1 MSTMIECKFCHILLP
16 GDSRYCYMCGNA
28 VAGAITS
35 EHRLESGVKSAAE
48 SSIAKKQE
56 QLSEEHILTSISSR
70 NALTDVYQ
78 AQSTLPVT
86 DPHATIFD
94 ADLPV
99 REQEESSLSRASA
112 PASLPITGEV
122 VLSAELES
130 SEALSPAK
138 EAIMEGV
145 GEATVAE
152 QGVVQAEATV
162 VRPTEQPANEHPQPL
177 FAEDSPI
184 EGEKT
189 VLQDTPFFEDNDPA
203 NATTDPCMPVV
214 APRIQNPYVEPV
226 YNYEVPAG
234 YIMPSS
240 ISVAP
245 ATARRASRSRA
256 VMAASTVLVLLA
268 AVTGLIVAGWVRTH
282 AETPVPMLSV
292 SGSASAGSTLIIH
305 GSHFIPNGTVSIL
318 VDNASLASGNSGI
331 QAKIQM
337 AALGMMQLQSST
349 ASAATVVRSD
359 GTFEKSFVVPKSWQP
374 GSSHTIRASESGPDG
389 NTVNAQLLVK
399 VDDMVHTPQ
408 QTPVPGVNPKTT
420 VIPVSTVI
428 PVVPT
433 YPGPPVQPT
442 PVPKKTPTPKPV
454 KTPTPKPTPK
464 PTKAPTATPTPVP
477 TVTPTPVPT
486 QAPTPTPV
494 PPTPTPVPTQAPTPT
509 PVPPTPTPVPPTPTP
524 TPIPVEPTPTPTP
537 VPPTPTPVPPTP
549 TPTPVPPTPTPT
561 PVPPTPTPIH
571 RGKPTPIAAPTDTP
585 TPVTTGSLP
594 PVPPVPPVPTVTS
607 TSTPTS
613 LSRPTRIPGL

>member
-1 MSTMIECKFCHILLP
+1 MIECKYCHILLP

-35 EHRLESGVKSAAE
+35 EHNFESEAE
-48 SSIAKKQE
+48 AVAKKQE

-78 AQSTLPVT
+78 AQNTLPVT

-99 REQEESSLSRASA
+99 QEREEPSLSRASA

-122 VLSAELES
+122 MLES
-130 SEALSPAK
+130 DETFSPAK
-138 EAIMEGV
+138 EAITEDV

-152 QGVVQAEATV
+152 QDVAQSEAAVV
-162 VRPTEQPANEHPQPL
+162 PLDEQPTSEHPQSL
-177 FAEDSPI
+177 IAEDSPI

-189 VLQDTPFFEDNDPA
+189 ILQDTPFFADNDPA

-214 APRIQNPYVEPV
+214 APRIHNPYVEPV

-245 ATARRASRSRA
+245 TTTRRASRSRA

-268 AVTGLIVAGWVRTH
+268 AVSGLIVAGWAR
-282 AETPVPMLSV
+282 ARGETPVPMLSV

-318 VDNASLASGNSGI
+318 VDNAPLASGNSGARAEI
-331 QAKIQM
+331 RM
-337 AALGMMQLQSST
+337 AVLGMMQSQSST
-349 ASAATVVRSD
+349 ASAATVVRND
-359 GTFEKSFVVPKSWQP
+359 GTFEKSFVVPKNWQP
-374 GSSHTIRASESGPDG
+374 GSSHTIRASENGPDG

-428 PVVPT
+428 PAVPT

-464 PTKAPTATPTPVP
+464 PTKAPTSTPTPEPTATPTPEP
-477 TVTPTPVPT
+477 TITPTPTPVTPTP
-486 QAPTPTPV
+486 TPSPV
-494 PPTPTPVPTQAPTPT
+494 PPTPTSE
-509 PVPPTPTPVPPTPTP
+509 PPTPTP
-524 TPIPVEPTPTPTP
+524 TPIPVEPTPTP
-537 VPPTPTPVPPTP
+537 VPPTPTPIPVQPTP
-549 TPTPVPPTPTPT
+549 TAT
-561 PVPPTPTPIH
+561 PVPPTPTPI
-571 RGKPTPIAAPTDTP
+571 PAPTDTP
-585 TPVTTGSLP
+585 TPVTTGSP
-594 PVPPVPPVPTVTS
+594 SPVPSVTVT
-607 TSTPTS
+607 PTHS
-613 LSRPTRIPGL
+613 PRHRPTRVPGL